1 MGNPRPSTMVG
12 RKTVNPFEFFVDL
25 PRFDEAKCAE
35 IEDKDLFFPDGRSQ
49 EAERLHQLRTICSS
63 CIHAKECLEYALEK
77 QMPYGFWGGK
87 SPSERE
93 AAKVA
98 QDKNFA
104 FKGMALTIVKL
115 HAKKVSAN
123 EIAAQLDT
131 SVSYVR
137 RVLQKLAATEQGAEP
152 LHQQTK
158 DLSKGWH

>member
-1 MGNPRPSTMVG
+1 M
-12 RKTVNPFEFFVDL
+12 NPFEFFVDL
-25 PRFDEAKCAE
+25 PRFEEAKCAE
-35 IEDKDLFFPDGRSQ
+35 IEDKDFFFPDGRSQ
-49 EAERLHQLRTICSS
+49 EAERLHQLRAICSS
-63 CIHAKECLEYALEK
+63 CIHEKECLEYALEK

-104 FKGMALTIVKL
+104 FKGMALTIIKL

-123 EIAAQLDT
+123 EIAAQLNT

-158 DLSKGWH
+158 DSSKGWH